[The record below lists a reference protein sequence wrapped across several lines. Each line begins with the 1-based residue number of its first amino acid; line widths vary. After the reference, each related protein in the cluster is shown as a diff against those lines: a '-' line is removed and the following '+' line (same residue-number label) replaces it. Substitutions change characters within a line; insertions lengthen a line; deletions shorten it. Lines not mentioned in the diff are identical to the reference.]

1 MGSKKEGRRRCEV
14 DPDVEE
20 GPYKVKK
27 RPYKVKNTNSGTR
40 NQKKKRNI
48 RVDQGQRGEVLRIE
62 KLNRDSTGS

>member
-40 NQKKKRNI
+40 NQKKKRNK
-48 RVDQGQRGEVLRIE
+48 RRGFA
-62 KLNRDSTGS
+62 N

>member
-40 NQKKKRNI
+40 NQKKRNI
-48 RVDQGQRGEVLRIE
+48 RVDQG
-62 KLNRDSTGS
+62 